1 MFLNIGEV
9 FDSKAKTAGL
19 IKSKIKSNKKIQKN
33 REIRTKASL
42 LHTHNLII

>member
-19 IKSKIKSNKKIQKN
+19 IKSEIKSNKKNSKKLGQ
-33 REIRTKASL
+33 RL
-42 LHTHNLII
+42 LCYVHTTE